1 MGNFKPKVLVTGPN
15 KRLKFGWWATR
26 YALRNLNLEVEYA
39 APGDQV
45 DPEDYSGLIIGGGD
59 DIEPKLYG
67 LLNDGS
73 KRTYNPDRDRFELD
87 LLDNM
92 LKRNVAMLGICR
104 GAQLL
109 NVAQGGTLLSDI
121 RPHRQLTSNRRT
133 LRAKK
138 AVSIQRSSKL
148 RRLIGNEQACVNSLH
163 EQAVDRL
170 GGDLKAVAADR
181 DHFIQGI
188 ESPSHPFMLGVQW
201 HPEYLPF
208 RTEQRNLFSGF
219 ARNVHAIA
227 ASDAR

>member
-1 MGNFKPKVLVTGPN
+1 MSSTKPKVLVTGPN

-26 YALRNLNLEVEYA
+26 YALRHFNLDVEYA
-39 APGDQV
+39 SPGAIIR
-45 DPEDYSGLIIGGGD
+45 PEEYDGLIIGGGD
-59 DIEPKLYG
+59 DIEPELYG
-67 LLNDGS
+67 FMKDDS
-73 KRTYNPDRDRFELD
+73 KRAYDPERDRFELS
-87 LLDNM
+87 LLKSM

-109 NVAQGGTLLSDI
+109 NVAQGGTLLNDI

-138 AVSIQRSSKL
+138 PVKIQQRSKL
-148 RRLIGNEQACVNSLH
+148 RSLLGKEQACVNSLH

-188 ESPSHPFMLGVQW
+188 ESPSHRFMMGVQW

-208 RTEQRNLFSGF
+208 QADQRNLFRGF
-219 ARNVHAIA
+219 ARSVHAIA
-227 ASDAR
+227 SDR

>member
-1 MGNFKPKVLVTGPN
+1 MMNTKQKPKVLVTGPN
-15 KRLKFGWWATR
+15 KRLRFGWWATHF
-26 YALRNLNLEVEYA
+26 ALRHLNLDVDYA
-39 APGDQV
+39 SPGDKV
-45 DPEDYSGLIIGGGD
+45 DSKAYDGLIIGGGD
-59 DIEPKLYG
+59 DIEPELYG
-67 LLNDGS
+67 LLKDDL
-73 KRTYNPDRDRFELD
+73 KRRYDPQRDRFELG

-92 LKRNVAMLGICR
+92 LKRNIAMLGICR

-109 NVAQGGTLLSDI
+109 NVAQGGTLLNDI

-138 AVSIQRSSKL
+138 LVNIQRRSRL
-148 RRLIGNEQACVNSLH
+148 RALLGKEQACVNSLH

-188 ESPSHPFMLGVQW
+188 ESTSHRFMLGVQW

-208 RTEQRNLFSGF
+208 HTEQRNLFRGF
-219 ARNVHAIA
+219 ARSVHAI
-227 ASDAR
+227 SEAR